1 MMPGM
6 DGFALAGALRQYPGS
21 ADTAIIMLSSGARPD
36 DAVRCQEA
44 GVGLYLTK
52 PIKPSELLDRVLT
65 AMDVEPER
73 EPLPVD
79 VGVTAPKTAAR
90 RLRILLAEDNAVNQR
105 LALRVLEPRGHSVVV
120 VSNGEEAL
128 AAFEPGEFDVVL
140 MDVEMP
146 TMDGLQATA
155 AIRARERVTGGHV
168 PILAM
173 TAHAMAGDRE
183 QCLAA
188 NMDGYIAKPLRPR
201 ELIAEVEG
209 SVGSE
214 TEPPSGAPSGPGT
227 DDILDA
233 PALLARVSGSRDTL
247 RELLDLFEA
256 DYPGLLSQARD
267 AALTGDRATLQRAA
281 HSLKGM
287 AATFSA
293 PRALAATVH
302 LEDICREGDAAL
314 VEAACREVEQEI
326 ECLQPAL
333 RALAGEG

>member
-1 MMPGM
+1 
-6 DGFALAGALRQYPGS
+6 
-21 ADTAIIMLSSGARPD
+21 
-36 DAVRCQEA
+36 
-44 GVGLYLTK
+44 
-52 PIKPSELLDRVLT
+52 
-65 AMDVEPER
+65 
-73 EPLPVD
+73 
-79 VGVTAPKTAAR
+79 
-90 RLRILLAEDNAVNQR
+90 
-105 LALRVLEPRGHSVVV
+105 
-120 VSNGEEAL
+120 L

-155 AIRARERVTGGHV
+155 AIRERERVTGGHV

-188 NMDGYIAKPLRPR
+188 SMDGYIAKPLRPR

-209 SVGSE
+209 AVGSE

-233 PALLARVSGSRDTL
+233 AALLARVSGSRDTL

-326 ECLQPAL
+326 ERLQPVL